1 MALHLVTESG
11 SHIANLWH
19 VFTGFRKVA
28 SIYRALDNRV
38 LVDEWGLG
46 EVFDEYNK

>member
-19 VFTGFRKVA
+19 VFTGFRKVT
-28 SIYRALDNRV
+28 IYRALDNRV

-46 EVFDEYNK
+46 EDEYNK